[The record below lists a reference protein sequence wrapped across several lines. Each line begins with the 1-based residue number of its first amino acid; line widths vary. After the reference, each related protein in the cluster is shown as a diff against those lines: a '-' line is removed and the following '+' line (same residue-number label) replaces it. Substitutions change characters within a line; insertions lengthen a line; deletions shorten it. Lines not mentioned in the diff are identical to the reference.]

1 MFDHSNQPIESAT
14 PGEPAEI
21 LGWREI
27 PDAGDQVLEVESEK
41 KASSVVQYRQQ
52 KTIYQ
57 KAVQDLDE
65 INKKREAHEALYKER
80 RSLPQKER
88 YKLDMT
94 TKEPIDPRPKLNV
107 IVKADVHGSL
117 EAILDVLDTY
127 DSSDACKLSIVHY
140 GVGPVVDGDMELA
153 KTFNA
158 VIYSFSLPF
167 IRKKSSNIVIKEF
180 NIIYRLIEDVIQE
193 INNRL
198 PEVEVEEMVGEAN
211 LLQLFHINEKN
222 KKIPVIGCRCTK
234 GQLKKSLK
242 IKLMRDDECIYDGK
256 IWLLTYS
263 VISFREKR
271 TLLILI
277 LILNSNYRRNYVNAT
292 S

>member
-1 MFDHSNQPIESAT
+1 MAGTAHAKVRGMFDYNNQPIELAT
-14 PGEPAEI
+14 PGTPAEI

-41 KASSVVQYRQQ
+41 KANSVIHYRQQ
-52 KTIYQ
+52 KAAGE
-57 KAVQDLDE
+57 KAINDLDE
-65 INKKREAHEALYKER
+65 INKKRMAQDALYKER
-80 RSLPQKER
+80 RTLKQSER

-94 TKEPIDPRPKLNV
+94 TKEPIDLRPKFNV
-107 IVKADVHGSL
+107 IVKADVHGSM

-140 GVGPVVDGDMELA
+140 GVGPVVEGDMELA

-158 VIYSFSLPF
+158 VIYSFSLPLL
-167 IRKKSSNIVIKEF
+167 KKKPNDIVIKEF

-198 PEVEVEEMVGEAN
+198 PEVEVEDVVGEAEV
-211 LLQLFHINEKN
+211 LQLFHINEKN

-234 GQLKKSLK
+234 GQLKKNLK
-242 IKLMRDDECIYDGK
+242 VKLMRDDECIYDGK
-256 IWLLTYS
+256 YET
-263 VISFREKR
+263 
-271 TLLILI
+271 
-277 LILNSNYRRNYVNAT
+277 
-292 S
+292 